1 MSDGAG
7 VFWWVILPYVAITVF
22 VVGHVWRYR
31 TDQFGWTSRSTQL
44 FERRLLGIGAP
55 LFHYGAL
62 AAIGGH
68 VIGILIPE
76 SFTESLGISESAY
89 KDFSTGAGTLA
100 ALATLI
106 GFGLLLY
113 RRTTVKRVRRTT
125 TRVDMLTYG
134 LLTALIVL
142 GSFQTIGINL
152 IGSGYN
158 YREDVAPW
166 FRGVLRLN
174 PDPDLMRGV
183 DASYQVHAV
192 LAWGLYMLWPFSRLV
207 HAWSVPIQYLGRPA
221 ILYRS
226 RYGGALPVFAGGAA
240 AGGAVGAGG
249 PGPVRRVLDALPPAS
264 GGAVMGTG
272 IVSVALALDRRT
284 ELSEALMW
292 IALGMWV
299 ALALLLAARF
309 LFHRARFLAE
319 AAIPASLTGVAGTCV
334 LGARLTVYGWEWA
347 GIALLAIGGL
357 FLLALFGP
365 VLQHWR
371 RPTVGASFLLTVS
384 IQSVA
389 VLSATLAVAED
400 RRGLVVLAAVLLVV
414 GIAFYLWVLRDFDL
428 RQLLVGKGDHWIAGG
443 AVAISAL
450 AAGRVVQAID
460 STGALRDLRAVL
472 DAVAVVLIVA
482 ELIWLPLLIAGE
494 IARPRLHF
502 SALRWA
508 TVFPVGMYAASS
520 FTVGAVGGHAWMTDF
535 ADVWIWVAV
544 AVWAVVAVGTVARGA
559 ALLSGRAE
567 QAAPTSAPPRSA
579 PPPAARA

>member
-1 MSDGAG
+1 MNDGAG
-7 VFWWVILPYVAITVF
+7 IFWWVILPYLAIAVF

-31 TDQFGWTSRSTQL
+31 ADQFGWTARSTQL

-62 AAIGGH
+62 AAIAGH

-76 SFTESLGISESAY
+76 SFTESLGISETAY

-100 ALATLI
+100 ALATVI

-113 RRTTVKRVRRTT
+113 RRATVKRVRVTT

-174 PDPDLMRGV
+174 PDPGLMQGV

-207 HAWSVPIQYLGRPA
+207 HVWSAPVQYLGRPP

-226 RYGGALPVFAGGAA
+226 RLGGTLPGSALDAPVAA
-240 AGGAVGAGG
+240 ASVRGLG
-249 PGPVRRVLDALPPAS
+249 PLGRPLMRVLRALPPAS
-264 GGAVMGTG
+264 GGAVMGTA
-272 IVSVALALDRRT
+272 IVSVALALDGRDGI
-284 ELSEALMW
+284 SEALMW
-292 IALGMWV
+292 IALGIWV
-299 ALALLLAARF
+299 VLALLLLARF
-309 LFHRARFLAE
+309 AVNRPRFLAE
-319 AAIPASLTGVAGTCV
+319 AELPASLTGVAGTAV
-334 LGARLTVYGWEWA
+334 LGSRLAVYGWSWA
-347 GIALLAIGGL
+347 GIALLAIAAL
-357 FLLALFGP
+357 FLLALLP
-365 VLQHWR
+365 TVLGSWR

-384 IQSVA
+384 IQSLA
-389 VLSATLAVAED
+389 VLSATLAVSEQ
-400 RRGLVVLAAVLLVV
+400 RKGLVVLALVLLVA
-414 GIAFYLWVLRDFDL
+414 GIGFYLWVLRDFDL
-428 RQLLVGKGDHWIAGG
+428 RQLLVGRGDHWVAGG

-450 AAGRVVQAID
+450 ATGRVVQAID
-460 STGALRDLRAVL
+460 ATGALSDLRDAL
-472 DAVAVVLIVA
+472 AAVAVALIVA
-482 ELIWLPLLIAGE
+482 ELIWLPLLVGGE
-494 IARPRLHF
+494 IARPRLQF

-520 FTVGAVGGHAWMTDF
+520 FTVGAAGDHGWMTDF
-535 ADVWIWVAV
+535 AQVWVWVAL
-544 AVWAVVAVGTVARGA
+544 AVWAVVAAASVVRGYAIASPWRTVFSVTTTGSTNWSR
-559 ALLSGRAE
+559 
-567 QAAPTSAPPRSA
+567 
-579 PPPAARA
+579 

>member
-7 VFWWVILPYVAITVF
+7 IFWWVILPYLAIATF

-31 TDQFGWTSRSTQL
+31 TDQFGWTARSTQL

-62 AAIGGH
+62 AAIAGH

-76 SFTESLGISESAY
+76 SFTESLGISETTY
-89 KDFSTGAGTLA
+89 KDFSTSAGTLA
-100 ALATLI
+100 ALATVI

-113 RRTTVKRVRRTT
+113 RRATVKRVRVTT

-174 PDPDLMRGV
+174 PDPELMRGV

-207 HAWSVPIQYLGRPA
+207 HVWSAPVQYLGRPP

-226 RYGGALPVFAGGAA
+226 RLGGTLP
-240 AGGAVGAGG
+240 GAGLAAPVAARPLHRLG
-249 PGPVRRVLDALPPAS
+249 PLGAPLRRVLEALPPAS
-264 GGAVMGTG
+264 GGAVMGTA
-272 IVSVALALDRRT
+272 IVSVALALDGHGG
-284 ELSEALMW
+284 LSEALMW
-292 IALGMWV
+292 IALAIWV
-299 ALALLLAARF
+299 VLALLLVARF
-309 LFHRARFLAE
+309 AVHRPRFLAE
-319 AAIPASLTGVAGTCV
+319 AALPASLTGVAGTGV
-334 LGARLTVYGWEWA
+334 LGARLTLYGWTWA
-347 GIALLAIGGL
+347 GIVALAIGAL
-357 FLLALFGP
+357 FLLTLLP
-365 VLQHWR
+365 TVLGAWR

-384 IQSVA
+384 IQSLA
-389 VLSATLAVAED
+389 VLSATLAVSEQ
-400 RRGLVVLAAVLLVV
+400 RKGLVALALVLLVA
-414 GIAFYLWVLRDFDL
+414 GIAFYVWVLHDFDV
-428 RQLLVGKGDHWIAGG
+428 RQLLTGRGDHWVAGG

-450 AAGRVVQAID
+450 ASGRIVQAID
-460 STGALRDLRAVL
+460 ATGALGDLRELLAGL
-472 DAVAVVLIVA
+472 AVALIVV
-482 ELIWLPLLIAGE
+482 ELIWLPLLVGGE
-494 IARPRLHF
+494 LLRPRLQF

-520 FTVGAVGGHAWMTDF
+520 FTVGAADDHGWMTDF
-535 ADVWIWVAV
+535 AQAWVWVAL
-544 AVWAVVAVGTVARGA
+544 AVWAVIAAGTVVRGIAIAGARRGA
-559 ALLSGRAE
+559 P
-567 QAAPTSAPPRSA
+567 APTRMPPVAPPSR
-579 PPPAARA
+579 

>member
-1 MSDGAG
+1 MNASAAD

-22 VVGHVWRYR
+22 VVGHIWRYR
-31 TDQFGWTSRSTQL
+31 TDQFGWTARSTQL

-62 AAIGGH
+62 AAIAGH

-76 SFTESLGISESAY
+76 SFTESLGISETAY

-113 RRTTVKRVRRTT
+113 RRATVKRVRVTT
-125 TRVDMLTYG
+125 TRTDMVTYG

-166 FRGVLRLN
+166 FRSVLRLN
-174 PDPDLMRGV
+174 PDPELMRGV

-192 LAWGLYMLWPFSRLV
+192 LAWALYMVWPFSRLV
-207 HAWSVPIQYLGRPA
+207 HVWSAPVQYLGRPW

-226 RYGGALPVFAGGAA
+226 RLGGALPRLADPAA
-240 AGGAVGAGG
+240 AGAAVRA
-249 PGPVRRVLDALPPAS
+249 PGPLRRVLDALPPAS
-264 GGAVMGTG
+264 GGMVMGTG
-272 IVSVALALDRRT
+272 IVSVATLLDGRDGI
-284 ELSEALMW
+284 SEALMW
-292 IALGMWV
+292 IALGAWIV
-299 ALALLLAARF
+299 LGLLLLARF

-347 GIALLAIGGL
+347 GIVLIVIGAL
-357 FLLALFGP
+357 FLLGLLP
-365 VLQHWR
+365 SVLQHWR

-384 IQSVA
+384 TQSVA
-389 VLSATLAVAED
+389 VLAATLAVSEQ
-400 RRGLVVLAAVLLVV
+400 RKGLVVLAAILLAI
-414 GIAFYLWVLRDFDL
+414 GICFYLWVLRDFDFG
-428 RQLLVGKGDHWIAGG
+428 QLLTGRGDHWVAGG
-443 AVAISAL
+443 AVAISSL
-450 AAGRVVQAID
+450 AAGRIVQAVD
-460 STGALRDLRAVL
+460 ATGAMSDLRSFL

-482 ELIWLPLLIAGE
+482 ELIWLPLLVGGE
-494 IARPRLHF
+494 LLRPRLRF

-508 TVFPVGMYAASS
+508 TVFPVGMYAASN
-520 FTVGAVGGHAWMTDF
+520 FTVGAAGDHGWMTSF
-535 ADVWIWVAV
+535 ADVWVWVAV
-544 AVWAVVAVGTVARGA
+544 AVWALVAAGTIVRGA
-559 ALLSGRAE
+559 SLLFSRAE
-567 QAAPTSAPPRSA
+567 PV
-579 PPPAARA
+579 PATA